1 MEQKSLLLRSKTTQL
16 QQAENSMGNALTQ
29 KILITLGFIFAYR
42 VLAYIPVPGVDTS
55 VIASYFTDANNALGL
70 ANMFSG
76 NAIERLSIISLG
88 IMPYITASIVME
100 LLAATFPT
108 LGQMKKERDGMQKYM
123 QIIRYFTI
131 FITVV
136 QAIGVSMGLQSLT
149 GSSGQSAVMIDP
161 TTFVIIATFS
171 MLTGTMLL
179 MWIGE
184 QITQKGIG
192 NGISLIIFA
201 GIVSGLPS
209 AISNTVQAVNAG
221 EMSFLTILAILGVM
235 LITILAIIYVELGE
249 RRVPISYSRK
259 TIMQNQNKRVM
270 NYIPVKV
277 NLSGVIPPIFASAIL
292 MFPLTM
298 LQSSQN
304 DILVK
309 IADILAPGG
318 VVFNVVTFLLVVFFA
333 FFYASIAFNAKDISD
348 NLKKQGGFIPGVRPG
363 EHTKEFLND
372 VASKLTVTG
381 ATYLAIIS
389 TVPFVFI
396 NGMGASFYFGG
407 TAVLI
412 IVQVALDTMRKV
424 EAQRTM
430 NQYNTLGNV
439 GL

>member
-1 MEQKSLLLRSKTTQL
+1 MS
-16 QQAENSMGNALTQ
+16 NALTQ
-29 KILITLGFIFAYR
+29 KILITLGFLFAYR
-42 VLAYIPVPGVDTS
+42 ILAYIPTPGIDLG
-55 VIASYFTDANNALGL
+55 VIKEFFDDNSGNGLGML
-70 ANMFSG
+70 NMFSG
-76 NAIERLSIISLG
+76 GAVSRLSIISLG
-88 IMPYITASIVME
+88 IMPYITASIIME
-100 LLAATFPT
+100 LLSATFPA

-136 QAIGVSMGLQSLT
+136 QAIGVSLGLQSMT
-149 GSSGQSAVMIDP
+149 GRSGASAVMIDP
-161 TTFVIIATFS
+161 LHFTILTTFS

-209 AISNTVQAVNAG
+209 GIANTIRAVNAG
-221 EMSFLTILAILGVM
+221 EMNFLVVLAILAIM

-259 TIMQNQNKRVM
+259 TIMQNQTKRVM

-298 LQSSQN
+298 LQSSSN
-304 DILVK
+304 K
-309 IADILAPGG
+309 YATAIADFLAPGSLA
-318 VVFNVVTFLLVVFFA
+318 FNVTTFILVMFFA
-333 FFYASIAFNAKDISD
+333 FFYASIAFNAKDIAD
-348 NLKKQGGFIPGVRPG
+348 NLKRQGGFIPGVRPG
-363 EHTKEFLND
+363 EHTKEFLNE
-372 VASKLTVTG
+372 VASRLTGSG
-381 ATYLAIIS
+381 AIYLAIIS
-389 TVPFVFI
+389 TVPFAI
-396 NGMGASFYFGG
+396 ISGMGAAFYFGG
-407 TAVLI
+407 VSVLI
-412 IVQVALDTMRKV
+412 VVQVALDTMRKI

-430 NQYNTLGNV
+430 NQYDTLGNV